1 MMMAYII
8 TTAGSGRDDSTA
20 AGAGWLGWY
29 WMVGQD
35 ETEKGRNYFSCCINS
50 SLGLSTVGPFL
61 SGWLALV
68 LLVLGGYEIPIGA
81 NLVTHTYIA
90 GSVGLLYSTV
100 VAPLVPVPVS
110 VSAGDNDTNQGA
122 LGQSSMTGDW
132 NVDEMDNVLS

>member
-1 MMMAYII
+1 M
-8 TTAGSGRDDSTA
+8 
-20 AGAGWLGWY
+20 
-29 WMVGQD
+29 
-35 ETEKGRNYFSCCINS
+35 
-50 SLGLSTVGPFL
+50 
-61 SGWLALV
+61 

-81 NLVTHTYIA
+81 NLVTHPYIA